1 MAQQQGH
8 ASRVLDEIE
17 RLIETEPEADAVLRR
32 AVDVLA
38 ETVERYAYVC
48 LSFVEAGELVRGPW
62 RGQEPAGEELGGG
75 LAVPVIHDGSQVGEL
90 RVDPAQSHTLTEA
103 DESFL
108 DRVAQRL
115 SAHCLV
121 GWDTGGVPWSEVE

>member
-1 MAQQQGH
+1 MVQEREQL
-8 ASRVLDEIE
+8 SRVLETIE
-17 RLIETEPEADAVLRR
+17 RLIETEPEADVVLRR

-38 ETVERYAYVC
+38 GTVERYVYVD

-62 RGQEPAGEELGGG
+62 RGEEPADEAVGRS
-75 LAVPVIHDGSQVGEL
+75 LAVPVIHDGSRVGEL
-90 RVDPAQSHTLTEA
+90 RVTTAPSHTLTEA
-103 DESFL
+103 DERFL

-121 GWDTGGVPWSEVE
+121 GWDTGGVPWAEVE